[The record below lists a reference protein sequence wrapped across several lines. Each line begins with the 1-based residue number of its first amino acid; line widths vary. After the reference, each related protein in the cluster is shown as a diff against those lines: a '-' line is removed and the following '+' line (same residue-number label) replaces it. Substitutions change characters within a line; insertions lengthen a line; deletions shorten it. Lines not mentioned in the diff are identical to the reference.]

1 VIDVENMRLHYAKT
15 LAHWLGRFEDHE
27 QEVRDLYDETF
38 ARAWRLYLA
47 SSVASF
53 STGWLQLYQVL
64 FRRAHNNDISWSRA
78 YMYS

>member
-1 VIDVENMRLHYAKT
+1 MVRASRLHYAKT

-53 STGWLQLYQVL
+53 STGWAATLSGT
-64 FRRAHNNDISWSRA
+64 ISPCA
-78 YMYS
+78 